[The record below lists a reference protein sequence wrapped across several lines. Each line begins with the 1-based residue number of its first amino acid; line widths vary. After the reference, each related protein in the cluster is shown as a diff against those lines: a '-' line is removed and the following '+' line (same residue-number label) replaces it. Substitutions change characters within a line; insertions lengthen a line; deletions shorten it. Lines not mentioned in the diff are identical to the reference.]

1 MCSSS
6 KGARSEAQSAELTRG
21 QPSFGFSDLLGSPVS
36 KPSSKVERWTHFSG
50 YILHTTSSDEI
61 DISLVRDRLVD
72 AMPERSTAYVIG
84 VKPVDRP
91 KLEQPASPQ
100 TLKGDGASYAMSI
113 PAPWA
118 DPIRISKK
126 PKNDPPP
133 TLESALKELQ
143 ELRIKRTKG

>member
-1 MCSSS
+1 
-6 KGARSEAQSAELTRG
+6 
-21 QPSFGFSDLLGSPVS
+21 
-36 KPSSKVERWTHFSG
+36 
-50 YILHTTSSDEI
+50 
-61 DISLVRDRLVD
+61 
-72 AMPERSTAYVIG
+72 MPERSTAYVIG